1 MAAPS
6 HDRNNIH
13 AAVAA
18 GGQVG
23 SLLRPDVRVVY
34 DDEMFLFFFTGNIS
48 LIEFRRKG

>member
-6 HDRNNIH
+6 HDRNNVH

-23 SLLRPDVRVVY
+23 SLLRTDVRVVY
-34 DDEMFLFFFTGNIS
+34 DDEMFCFFTGNIS